1 MRINHMN
8 LAVSDPPQAARFF
21 EDFFGLRRVEEKGR
35 DALIVLLDDS
45 GCSFLLSNFEHAA
58 NVVYP
63 RDFHIGFIQ
72 ETKDQV
78 QVMFDR
84 LHTAG
89 FVEKTPQAM
98 HGNWGFYVHA
108 PGGILVEVSCPIDQ

>member
-35 DALIVLLDDS
+35 DSLIVLLDDS
-45 GCSFLLSNFEHAA
+45 GLSFLLTNFEHAS
-58 NVVYP
+58 NPQYP

-72 ETKDQV
+72 EGKAQV
-78 QVMFDR
+78 QSIFDR
-84 LHTAG
+84 LQGAG
-89 FVEKTPQAM
+89 FVEKAPQAI

-108 PGGILVEVSCPIDQ
+108 PGGILVEVSCPLDR